1 MWAAGENH
9 REVLGSTILGNP
21 KSEGLAKERNR
32 PEGLLPFVCAE
43 SCVLRLVHMQVN
55 SRLRCVD
62 T

>member
-9 REVLGSTILGNP
+9 REVLGNTMLGNP
-21 KSEGLAKERNR
+21 ESEGLAKERRR
-32 PEGLLPFVCAE
+32 PEGLLLLVCAE
-43 SCVLRLVHMQVN
+43 SCVLRLVCMQVN